1 MLAYV
6 RYRLPGETLI
16 NEITT
21 HKSPLQCAS
30 ISEIPQQKGYVFAP
44 FQKNEDNPLWFIPAD
59 EYKCWEQPSEVVSF
73 SSDFTIEEANREEYA
88 QSFAACQNTLLQ
100 GVLQKVVLSRTLK
113 VRFSNALSLEE
124 QQHLFERACIT
135 YPQSFVSL
143 VSLPAPWG
151 TWLMATPEI
160 LLSAEESRW
169 RTMALAGTMEKTDD
183 CFLSPASWSQKDC
196 KEQQW
201 VVDYIRQQLESIG
214 YQYQKSDTYVR
225 PAAHLLHLCTDFEIT
240 PPQHHSIYPILE
252 ALHPTPAVCG
262 WPTLQAKIF
271 ITQIE
276 PHNRGYYSGYS
287 GPISSDSAQLFVTL
301 RCLHLLDDSA
311 TLYAGGGLLAES
323 NENSEWQE
331 TERKLKTILRLFA
344 RPETHS

>member
-88 QSFAACQNTLLQ
+88 QAFAACQNSLLQ
-100 GVLQKVVLSRTLK
+100 GALQKVVLSRTLK
-113 VRFSNALSLEE
+113 VRFSNSLSLEE

-143 VSLPAPWG
+143 ISLPAPWG

-160 LLSAEESRW
+160 LLSAKGSTW
-169 RTMALAGTMEKTDD
+169 RTMALAGTMEK
-183 CFLSPASWSQKDC
+183 Q
-196 KEQQW
+196 
-201 VVDYIRQQLESIG
+201 
-214 YQYQKSDTYVR
+214 
-225 PAAHLLHLCTDFEIT
+225 
-240 PPQHHSIYPILE
+240 
-252 ALHPTPAVCG
+252 
-262 WPTLQAKIF
+262 
-271 ITQIE
+271 
-276 PHNRGYYSGYS
+276 
-287 GPISSDSAQLFVTL
+287 
-301 RCLHLLDDSA
+301 
-311 TLYAGGGLLAES
+311 
-323 NENSEWQE
+323 
-331 TERKLKTILRLFA
+331 TIVF
-344 RPETHS
+344 